1 MLMVH
6 TYTRPC
12 VTSIGKNTEIFAEDR
27 REETRLLHSAI
38 IAETSEVFL

>member
-1 MLMVH
+1 MAH

-12 VTSIGKNTEIFAEDR
+12 VISIAKNTEIFAEDR
-27 REETRLLHSAI
+27 KEETRLLHFAI